1 MSEAWLWTAVCLL
14 GAYHGV
20 NPAMGWLFAVALGL
34 QERRRARVLEA
45 LLPIALGHLVAIG
58 LVVALVG
65 GIGLFAAPRLLRIG
79 GAAVLV
85 IFGIARLLKPGAHP
99 RWVGMRVSSR
109 ELATWSLLMASGHG
123 AGLMLFPLLMEM
135 APVHHQAHGG
145 FDVGWSAGVLVEGV
159 AVALVHTAAMLLVM
173 GLVATLVYEK
183 LGLTILR
190 SSWVNLDLIW
200 AVALVGAGL
209 LSLAI

>member
-1 MSEAWLWTAVCLL
+1 ML
-14 GAYHGV
+14 GAYHGA

-34 QERRRARVLEA
+34 QERRRAKVFEV

-65 GIGLFAAPRLLRIG
+65 GIGLFAAPGLLRLG

-85 IFGIARLLKPGAHP
+85 LFGIMRLAKPGAHP
-99 RWVGMRVSSR
+99 RWVGMRVSNR

-123 AGLMLFPLLMEM
+123 AGLMLFPVLMGIPL
-135 APVHHQAHGG
+135 ARHQHHRG
-145 FDVGWSAGVLVEGV
+145 FDLGWSAGLLIEDL
-159 AVALVHTAAMLLVM
+159 AVVLVHTAAMLLVM
-173 GLVATLVYEK
+173 GVVAILVYDR
-183 LGLTILR
+183 LGLAILR

-200 AVALVGAGL
+200 AVALIAAGL